1 MMMLTDAII
10 FLVRELDKHGNVEIR
25 TGGVEGDEI
34 SDVWSDPDIGCVY
47 IG

>member
-10 FLVRELDKHGNVEIR
+10 FLVRELDKHGNVEVR
-25 TGGVEGDEI
+25 TSGPEGDEI
-34 SDVWSDPDIGCVY
+34 SDIGYDSDIGCVY